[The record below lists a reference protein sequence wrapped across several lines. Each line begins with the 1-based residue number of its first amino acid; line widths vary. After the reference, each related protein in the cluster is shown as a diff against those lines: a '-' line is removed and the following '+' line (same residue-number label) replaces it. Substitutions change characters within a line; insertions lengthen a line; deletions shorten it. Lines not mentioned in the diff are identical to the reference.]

1 MGELQPAFILSRE
14 KPMPMPMPTPISA
27 SLASSS
33 PLPQWP
39 LLPLLLLQSPL
50 LPMLLLSPLAPLSQS
65 VFATRCQ
72 WRAHTR
78 LLARFASQ
86 SHRRCAQTWRSPC
99 PGKFAPR
106 LLSPSPHPPLPL
118 PLLLLLSLE
127 VLVLL
132 GLLGSIRCQRC

>member
-1 MGELQPAFILSRE
+1 
-14 KPMPMPMPTPISA
+14 MPMPMLMPTLILV

-33 PLPQWP
+33 PLLQWP

-50 LPMLLLSPLAPLSQS
+50 LLLLPLLPMLLLNPLAPLSQS
-65 VFATRCQ
+65 VSATRCQ

-86 SHRRCAQTWRSPC
+86 SHRRCAPTWRSPC

-106 LLSPSPHPPLPL
+106 LPSPSPHPPLPL
-118 PLLLLLSLE
+118 PLLLSLSSEE